1 MGSGQ
6 QMLTVKSE
14 TGLEAGHEL
23 SSSGRYILSTGP
35 GSYSCLLLAVK
46 NLKSFSPHP
55 LGCVKFILRLPERL
69 IALAVNYNHL
79 SI

>member
-1 MGSGQ
+1 
-6 QMLTVKSE
+6 MLTVKSE
-14 TGLEAGHEL
+14 TELEAGHEL
-23 SSSGRYILSTGP
+23 SSSAILSTGP

-69 IALAVNYNHL
+69 IALAVNYDNL